1 MKKFLL
7 TSVLA
12 LPFLAFAHQDASA
25 WHQFKFGVGMN
36 LEGSS
41 GGNSFAWGLW
51 KSQQPPA
58 PGGYGPGGPG
68 PYGGFGGG
76 YGGFMGGPVSAF
88 PGTGYDIDAAPTPT
102 TAEPPAALPSG
113 VKKAGYWYGYQPTSY
128 YSGYGYDR

>member
-1 MKKFLL
+1 MCPFCPVDTFSPGGLSKSEQCFPCPRRGSFSAVRNGRVTSREEEGVEMKKFLL

-41 GGNSFAWGLW
+41 GGNSFGWGLW

-58 PGGYGPGGPG
+58 PGGYGPVGHG
-68 PYGGFGGG
+68 
-76 YGGFMGGPVSAF
+76 
-88 PGTGYDIDAAPTPT
+88 
-102 TAEPPAALPSG
+102 
-113 VKKAGYWYGYQPTSY
+113 
-128 YSGYGYDR
+128 

>member
-36 LEGSS
+36 LEGSG
-41 GGNSFAWGLW
+41 GGNSLGWGLW

-58 PGGYGPGGPG
+58 PGGFAPGGFG
-68 PYGGFGGG
+68 PGGFGG
-76 YGGFMGGPVSAF
+76 YGPGFMGSPVNAF
-88 PGTGYDIDAAPTPT
+88 PGTGYDIDAGPLAPS

-113 VKKAGYWYGYQPTSY
+113 VKKAGYWYGYQPISSY
-128 YSGYGYDR
+128 PVYGYDR